1 MFRLI
6 AILITT
12 FLMVACAD
20 NPLGLAGGMWVRNK
34 LDGQKYY
41 ITRLDVQNNA
51 EHGGI
56 VRVKN
61 ELGAEVDKDFA
72 IYDFELWIERKEV
85 PDGAS
90 NSLMSRVEA
99 LSERVRVLEEKLDVK
114 PTGER
119 HWNPETQKYE

>member
-1 MFRLI
+1 MRQLLI
-6 AILITT
+6 IVVTAL
-12 FLMVACAD
+12 LVVACAP
-20 NPLGLAGGMWVRNK
+20 NPLGLTEGMWVRNK

-41 ITRLDVQNNA
+41 ITYLTTDAVD
-51 EHGGI
+51 HSGGR

-61 ELGAEVDKDFA
+61 ESGEEVNGFFS
-72 IYDFELWIERKEV
+72 IHDFELWIERKDI

-90 NSLMSRVEA
+90 NSLMSRVDA
-99 LSERVRVLEEKLDVK
+99 LSERVRVLEEKCDVK